1 MDHIGTII
9 LNDKDLKTALPRN
22 EAYQIWDD
30 KTTGLHVIVSPQGVK
45 SFYLRYQF
53 GGRRLRKKIGL
64 YMKSGFKEP
73 ETTLATARRLARNYL
88 NKISEGIDPFLET
101 KRKVQQ
107 EEADALAKAAR
118 KTFAQLADD
127 YIELYGKPHLNTVD
141 KMIGMLERDVYPVI
155 GAMAL
160 EDIKRQHISDIVTP
174 IMKRGAKVQPN
185 RVFEIVRQIFNW
197 GIEQGRVGD
206 MEYVPTDRM
215 KPPMSKPI
223 SRDRF
228 LSAQEIREVWSWLE
242 QSERMNTLSQYVF
255 KLILITGQRPGEVCQ
270 IQKSH
275 ISTHGNRHVWTIPAE
290 LHKNKVPHMVP
301 LSEMAIEIL
310 QTVEDVKQDLDSPRR
325 TNREPRFINSPFVFP
340 SPQKLGRSFS
350 RSTLNTILNRARK
363 NEMTLERWVPHDL
376 RRTCGTH
383 ITGMVK
389 ETREIMDQVL
399 GHKNSK
405 IGAVY
410 DRYAYFD
417 EKCRALDG
425 WSRELR
431 RILDGDR
438 PAKVIPLYR

>member
-1 MDHIGTII
+1 MDDNSI
-9 LNDKDLKTALPRN
+9 KALAVN
-22 EAYQIWDD
+22 GYLWDD
-30 KTTGLHVIVSPQGVK
+30 KVTGLLLRHYKSGRK
-45 SFYLRYQF
+45 SFLLKYRF
-53 GGRRLRKKIGL
+53 AGVIKKPKIGD
-64 YMKSGFKEP
+64 YGKGKEQL
-73 ETTLATARRLARNYL
+73 TLKQARIKAGKWLRDLDDG
-88 NKISEGIDPFLET
+88 KDPAKER
-101 KRKVQQ
+101 KRKA
-107 EEADALAKAAR
+107 ESAEADALAKAAR

-127 YIELYGKPHLNTVD
+127 YIELYAKPHLNTVD

-215 KPPMSKPI
+215 KPPMPKPI

-255 KLILITGQRPGEVCQ
+255 KLILVTGQRPGEVCQ
-270 IQKSH
+270 IEKSH

-290 LHKNKVPHMVP
+290 LHKNKVPHVVP
-301 LSEMAIEIL
+301 LSEMAVEIL
-310 QTVEDVKQDLDSPRR
+310 QKVEDVKQDLDSPRR

-363 NEMTLERWVPHDL
+363 NEMTLERWAPHDL

-389 ETREIMDQVL
+389 ETQEIMDQVL
-399 GHKNSK
+399 GHKDSK
-405 IGAVY
+405 VGAVY
-410 DRYAYFD
+410 NRYAYFE

-431 RILDGDR
+431 RILNNGEGEVS
-438 PAKVIPLYR
+438 KVIPLYG